1 MIACCD
7 TRHFSIRSFSTV
19 SGAVQ
24 ISDIIE
30 TKKKN
35 SFQDRKPG
43 SVLRRVR

>member
-30 TKKKN
+30 TKKKKFI
-35 SFQDRKPG
+35 SG
-43 SVLRRVR
+43 